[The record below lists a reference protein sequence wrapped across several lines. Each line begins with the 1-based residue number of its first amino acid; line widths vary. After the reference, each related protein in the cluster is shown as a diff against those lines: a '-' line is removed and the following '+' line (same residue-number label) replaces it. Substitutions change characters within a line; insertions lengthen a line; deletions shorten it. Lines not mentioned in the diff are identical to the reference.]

1 MSKFKQEEAMKNVSC
16 CAIIIFLLWG
26 NLGAQ
31 TADTVWSRIH
41 SISPNGD
48 IDEGKCVR
56 QTQDGGFIIT
66 GSCVPQGMTSHVDV
80 LLLKSDMWGN
90 IQWTKTYGKGFF
102 EEGLAVAQT
111 ADEGYIIGGR
121 WVSGSYPIIDPVY
134 SDAWL
139 LKTDANGDTL
149 WTKTYGGSGN
159 DYCTSIQQTPD
170 MGYIMTGTSN
180 AEYPYPNYEINEE
193 YQPDSA
199 RAWLLKTN
207 AEGETLW
214 EKTYFLRSHT
224 NCVDQTADGGY
235 IMVGWIFPGE
245 QDNRSD
251 VLLIKTNAFG
261 DTLWT
266 KKIGGEDY
274 EAGFY
279 VRETSDGYVIVGQ
292 TKPLG
297 SRYDALLIKT
307 DLSGEVVW
315 SKIIGGEKNDMG
327 FSVEV
332 TSDGGFFITG
342 VTNGNWW
349 AHQGD
354 MWGVKTDPEGN
365 VMWELVYDFAVS
377 DFAWSGIPTSDD
389 RYVMTG
395 LIGYGFGGD
404 LWLAKLTEVPAGIEE
419 KSSRISDYIL
429 RQNYPN
435 PFNPSTTIRF
445 HLPKS
450 GEVSLKIFNNLG
462 EEVETLVSNTLPA
475 GAHRYVFEAGHL
487 ASGIYLYRL
496 QTGDYLESRK
506 MILMK

>member
-1 MSKFKQEEAMKNVSC
+1 MKNVFC
-16 CAIIIFLLWG
+16 YAIMIFLLWG
-26 NLGAQ
+26 KLGAQ
-31 TADTVWSRIH
+31 TVDTVWSKIH
-41 SISPNGD
+41 SISPQGD

-56 QTQDGGFIIT
+56 QTQDGGYIIT

-80 LLLKSDMWGN
+80 LLLKTDMWGN
-90 IQWTKTYGKGFF
+90 TQWIKTYGKSFF
-102 EEGLAVAQT
+102 EEGLSVVQT
-111 ADEGYIIGGR
+111 AEGGYIIGGR
-121 WVSGSYPIIDPVY
+121 CVFGDYPIVDPIY

-139 LKTDANGDTL
+139 LKTDINGDTL
-149 WTKTYGGSGN
+149 WTKSYGGSGN

-170 MGYIMTGTSN
+170 LGFIFAGTRS

-199 RAWLLKTN
+199 RGWLLKTGN
-207 AEGETLW
+207 EGEVLW
-214 EKTYFLRSHT
+214 EKAYFLRSHA
-224 NCVDQTADGGY
+224 NCIDQTVDGGY

-245 QDNRSD
+245 QENQSD
-251 VLLIKTNAFG
+251 VLLIKTDAFG

-266 KKIGGEDY
+266 KMIGGEDY

-279 VRETSDGYVIVGQ
+279 VRETSDGYVLVGQ

-354 MWGVKTDPEGN
+354 MWGFKTDPEGE
-365 VMWELVYDFAVS
+365 VLWEVIYDFAVS
-377 DFAWSGIPTSDD
+377 DFAWSGIQSADGGYT
-389 RYVMTG
+389 MTG
-395 LIGYGFGGD
+395 LVGYRFGGD
-404 LWLAKLTEVPAGIEE
+404 LWLAKLQEVPAGVEGN
-419 KSSRISDYIL
+419 SARISDYLL

-435 PFNPSTTIRF
+435 PFNPSTIIEFR
-445 HLPKS
+445 LPVS

-462 EEVETLVSNTLPA
+462 EEVETIVSRALPA
-475 GAHRYVFEAGHL
+475 GTHRFLFDASRLAGM

-496 QTGDYLESRK
+496 ETGDYQESRK
-506 MILMK
+506 MILMR